1 MKAAVFIIDKGLY
14 EMEEKTKILEHI
26 ETIKKHYPPE
36 NYTMLRETLDYCVSL
51 LKEKIEE

>member
-1 MKAAVFIIDKGLY
+1 MKADVFINDKGVFQ
-14 EMEEKTKILEHI
+14 MEEEAKILEHI

-51 LKEKIEE
+51 LKEKIEK